1 MYIGTV
7 DFTPTPVN
15 IIFEILTNQK
25 KNPGFRLDNRK
36 INFLPFINRIQPW
49 SVRIPEHNVLNTSNH
64 AKALMNECGVL
75 FEMLWSFLT
84 FVFGCLVADVVFPPK
99 VDGFK
104 GIRTTGFFLFPKCIL
119 LVEKMVKYEINNY

>member
-25 KNPGFRLDNRK
+25 KNPVFRLDNKK
-36 INFLPFINRIQPW
+36 IFLPFISRIQPGETW
-49 SVRIPEHNVLNTSNH
+49 SVRIPEHNILNTSNH
-64 AKALMNECGVL
+64 TKALMNECVVL
-75 FEMLWSFLT
+75 LETLWSFLT
-84 FVFGCLVADVVFPPK
+84 FVFGCLVADVFPPK

-104 GIRTTGFFLFPKCIL
+104 GI
-119 LVEKMVKYEINNY
+119 

>member
-75 FEMLWSFLT
+75 LEMLWSFLT
-84 FVFGCLVADVVFPPK
+84 FVFGCLVADVFPPK

-104 GIRTTGFFLFPKCIL
+104 GI
-119 LVEKMVKYEINNY
+119 